1 MRILSLGQ
9 GLPDASIDNFNWAS
23 ALSFYDYDAIIV
35 DPAEAVSRFIED
47 IARGQGDYQTY
58 DDIPVADGPT
68 SSETVGLAD
77 ILRRRRDETEKLL
90 ARGGIVVV
98 FGYPDVPHPKVA
110 GFTGCHRYYWL
121 PAPAGTDYGADYVK
135 AASGR
140 HVKVVDFEH
149 PFANFLDSRRDD
161 VLYRASFAEGAP
173 GFPGARVVGRS
184 AGNTAIAIDIPV
196 GGGRVIFVP
205 ALPPRVGGAERST
218 AATAI
223 VAAIRNTLLTSAE
236 GSAPEWV
243 ADYALPRLDTARRRM
258 EDAEAKLDELEA
270 ELDEA
275 TNEYRAIERYRRV
288 LWQEGKY
295 GFELPVRDAL
305 ALLGFT
311 QYSTP
316 DLPGQFSYKGDQLLL
331 EAESS
336 TGVVGMDPHYRLRQ
350 RIEARIVD
358 DAREPPRGL
367 IVVNGYRE
375 TEPSEREQQHAEALR
390 VAAESM
396 RYCVV
401 TATDLFAAVKD
412 KLEDRGDADAFC
424 RKLLTTDGLFSMK
437 DAVAGTSSAS
447 D

>member
-1 MRILSLGQ
+1 MRILSLGV

-23 ALSFYDYDAIIV
+23 ALSFYDYDAIVV
-35 DPAEAVSRFIED
+35 DPSEAVSALVEGIV
-47 IARGQGDYQTY
+47 RGEGDFQTY
-58 DDIPVADGPT
+58 DEIPIADGPT
-68 SSETVGLAD
+68 SSDTVGLAD
-77 ILRRRRDETEKLL
+77 MLRRRRDETEKLL
-90 ARGGIVVV
+90 ARGGLVVV

-121 PAPAGTDYGADYVK
+121 PAPAGADYGPNFVK

-140 HVKVVDFEH
+140 HVKVVDYEH
-149 PFANFLDSRRDD
+149 PFANYLDARRDD
-161 VLYRASFAEGAP
+161 VLYRASFAEGAT

-184 AGNTAIAIDIPV
+184 AGDTAICIDVPV
-196 GGGRVIFVP
+196 GGGRVVFVP
-205 ALPPRVGGAERST
+205 ALPPRQSGGDR
-218 AATAI
+218 AAVATNL

-243 ADYALPRLDTARRRM
+243 SQIALPGLDASRRRM

-275 TNEYRAIERYRRV
+275 RNEYRGTDRYRRI

-305 ALLGFT
+305 KLLGFAE
-311 QYSTP
+311 YSTP
-316 DLPGQFSYKGDQLLL
+316 DMPGRFAYKGDQLLV

-336 TGVVGMDPHYRLRQ
+336 TTAVGMDPHYRLRQ
-350 RIEARIVD
+350 RIEERIVD

-375 TEPSEREQQHAEALR
+375 TEPSRREQEHIDALR
-390 VAAESM
+390 VASESM
-396 RYCVV
+396 RYCVI
-401 TATDLFAAVKD
+401 TASQLFEAVKD
-412 KLEDRGDADAFC
+412 QLEGKGDAEAFC
-424 RKLLTTDGLFSMK
+424 QKLLTTDGVL
-437 DAVAGTSSAS
+437 ATSTESTKAS
-447 D
+447 